1 MNPIRAFGLLL
12 LGALLAGGVFG
23 IVLATTGG
31 QAEVR
36 VNARVHDDGRVEVGV
51 QQLEDGAWGDRSLP
65 DARYIS
71 PDVEA
76 GRWYTSSAVSV
87 TTTAHVPE
95 DIFWEQPDYPN
106 AVLMCAIT
114 HERAGDR
121 AFWSIVE
128 HGIKA
133 YDREHPQVRIEILRG
148 ETATL
153 QSEHVRQCVADGAV
167 ALMVTLPDPDG
178 VKDAL
183 LEADAAN
190 VLISSFNSGVR
201 HYTDVGSLRHIS
213 IDEVAAGQ
221 LAGERLSAHGV
232 TGTVLCITH
241 EAANIALS
249 ERCDGVE
256 TGYDG
261 EVERLSVAA
270 TGTADID
277 GTRLI
282 IARRL
287 GADDQPVAAVVAL
300 NGLVSEAVLDAE
312 AQVDAEIEIVSVGR
326 TTRVLE
332 AVVSGD
338 ILFAIDTQAYNQ
350 GYLVASLTMHNW
362 AGAWIA
368 LPERFGVDP
377 RDILRTFTM
386 TLSPRLWD
394 AETAQTQLEYNAVRG
409 D

>member
-1 MNPIRAFGLLL
+1 MRASMMTAASRLACSSSRMG
-12 LGALLAGGVFG
+12 LGAL
-23 IVLATTGG
+23 
-31 QAEVR
+31 
-36 VNARVHDDGRVEVGV
+36 GRCRTP
-51 QQLEDGAWGDRSLP
+51 ASSRP
-65 DARYIS
+65 DAAS
-71 PDVEA
+71 GE
-76 GRWYTSSAVSV
+76 WYSSSGVTVATSAAV
-87 TTTAHVPE
+87 TE

-114 HERAGDR
+114 HEREGDR

-128 HGIKA
+128 HGIRA
-133 YDREHPQVRIEILRG
+133 FDREHPQVRIEIHQG
-148 ETATL
+148 ETAAL
-153 QSEHVRQCVADGAV
+153 QSQHVRQCVADGAV

-190 VLISSFNSGVR
+190 VLISSFNSGIR
-201 HYTDVGSLRHIS
+201 SYIEVGSLRHIS

-221 LAGERLSAHGV
+221 LAGERLTEHGV
-232 TGTVLCITH
+232 SGTVLCITH
-241 EAANIALS
+241 EAANIGLQ
-249 ERCDGVE
+249 ERCDGLGA
-256 TGYDG
+256 GYDG

-270 TGTADID
+270 TGTADI
-277 GTRLI
+277 GATQSAIAERLS
-282 IARRL
+282 
-287 GADDQPVAAVVAL
+287 ADDRPVAAVVAL
-300 NGLVSEAVLDAE
+300 NGIVSEAVLNAE
-312 AQVDAEIEIVSVGR
+312 SALGSEIEIVSFGR
-326 TTRVLE
+326 TTAVLE

-338 ILFAIDTQAYNQ
+338 VLFAIDTQAYNQ

-362 AGAWIA
+362 AGAWVA

-394 AETAQTQLEYNAVRG
+394 AETAQTQLDYNAVRG